1 MSDRYVIF
9 AEVHSHNVRHFFHQQ
24 PRAVIG
30 YDRNPGYF
38 ETVSLRVLLELI
50 QLDLDINTIV
60 AKLVYRNV
68 CLP

>member
-1 MSDRYVIF
+1 MSDQYVIF
-9 AEVHSHNVRHFFHQQ
+9 VEAHSHNVRHFFHQQ
-24 PRAVIG
+24 CGAVIR
-30 YDRNPGYF
+30 YDQNTGYF

-50 QLDLDINTIV
+50 QLDFDIKTIV